1 MANPSDRLSALQA
14 LLSERAL
21 RLMAGPASFER
32 GERYASARRV
42 KNLKF
47 EDSALSATVEGT
59 RRYRVWI
66 RVDAG
71 DLEYSCSCPMG
82 QAETFCKH
90 CVATGLVWLRQ
101 TAGTEGLP
109 EIQPPGTATIDLRS
123 YLAAQ
128 NKEALVDLILERA
141 EGDELFEGKLFLLAA
156 KAAALP
162 ADLEPYRQA
171 IEAAIVVTDFVDYR
185 SMYGYISNVATAVNA
200 LEELLDSGQASEV
213 ISLSEYALEC
223 VEDAI
228 GRVDDSDG
236 GVGEIREQLVEIHH
250 RACLVDPPD
259 QGELAERL
267 FDWGIHSEWEIFLDA
282 AEQYADVL
290 GEVGLARYRSLAEQ
304 VWDLVPAGQGS
315 DTDHSASRFRITY
328 IMEALAKLSGSVDEE
343 VAVRARDLSHA
354 YNYVQIVEL
363 LVDAERFDEAL
374 AWAERGLA
382 SFPDHTD
389 VRLRKIAAQELRRTG
404 RYEEAMNVIWR
415 QFEERPSH
423 ASYELL
429 HEHAMATGTWDN
441 WRERALQVMH
451 AIDDGERSA
460 RAEASK
466 ASRTSVPT
474 SRVQRVFDS
483 RPASSELVK
492 VHLWEGDVEAA
503 WLQAQAGGCSVQLWL
518 QLAALREGDHPD
530 DALPIYEDEVEREIA
545 GKNNHSYQVAV
556 DIVVKV
562 GELMERAERGDRF
575 PGYVASL
582 RASHKAK
589 RNLMK
594 LFDQHGW

>member
-1 MANPSDRLSALQA
+1 M
-14 LLSERAL
+14 
-21 RLMAGPASFER
+21 
-32 GERYASARRV
+32 
-42 KNLKF
+42 
-47 EDSALSATVEGT
+47 LSATVEGT
-59 RRYRVWI
+59 QRYKVRV
-66 RVDAG
+66 RVDEG
-71 DLEYSCSCPMG
+71 DVEYSCSCPMG

-101 TAGTEGLP
+101 TAGTEGVP
-109 EIQPPGTATIDLRS
+109 EVQPPEKATVELRT

-128 NKEALVDLILERA
+128 NREVLVDLILERA
-141 EGDELFEGKLFLLAA
+141 EGDELFEGKLALLAA

-162 ADLEPYRQA
+162 ADLEPFRQA
-171 IEAAIVVTDFVDYR
+171 IEAAIVVNDFVDYR
-185 SMYGYISNVATAVNA
+185 SMYGYITNVATAIKA
-200 LEELLDSGQASEV
+200 LEELLESGQASEV
-213 ISLSEYALEC
+213 ITLSEYALEC

-236 GVGEIREQLVEIHH
+236 GMGEIKEELVEIHH

-259 QGELAERL
+259 PGDLAGRL
-267 FDWGIHSEWEIFLDA
+267 FDWGIHSEWEIFLNA

-304 VWDLVPAGQGS
+304 VWDLVPARRGS
-315 DTDHSASRFRITY
+315 DTDRSASRFRITY
-328 IMEALAKLSGSVDEE
+328 IMEALAKRSGSVDEE
-343 VAVRARDLSHA
+343 VAIRVRDLSYA
-354 YNYVQIVEL
+354 YSYVQIVEL
-363 LVDAERFDEAL
+363 LVDAGRFDDAL
-374 AWAERGLA
+374 VWAERGLA

-389 VRLRKIAAQELRRTG
+389 VRLREIAAQELRRTG
-404 RYEEAMNVIWR
+404 RDDEAMNVIWR

-429 HEHAMATGTWDN
+429 HEYAMAAGSWNN

-451 AIDDGERSA
+451 AIDASERSA

-466 ASRTSVPT
+466 VSRTSVAT

-503 WLQAQAGGCSVQLWL
+503 WSQAQAGGCSVQLRL

-556 DIVVKV
+556 DIVVRV
-562 GELMERAERGDRF
+562 GELMERAGWGDQF
-575 PGYVASL
+575 PDYVANL